1 MNVEIKERKLPTG
14 KRSLYLE
21 YYETGFRKKES
32 LGLILVPED
41 SPKAKLANKETLRKA
56 QEIKAQRILCPPKFD
71 DSHKKKR
78 EKVNIKNDITWLEW
92 CDRYIL
98 WSEDCGNSK
107 KMLDHKRRVR
117 ERIETYLNS
126 KKIKKILLRDVNK
139 EIVSGLF
146 KFMRDKYRNHRQIKN
161 NKGKLSDYSLLLFEE
176 IVKAIFNKAVRE
188 NLIGSNPIHEL
199 SKAERFHAP
208 DKHREFLTP
217 DELTRFLNVEA
228 ESYNQRQVQLA
239 FGLSSMTGLR
249 LGDMRNLRWSDIK
262 DIKGV
267 PTICIIQSKTKRA
280 VSIPLNELAQSLLPP
295 RNESDPDAR
304 VFHLLKKSDSIAMH
318 VRRLKDRAGI
328 KKDFTYH
335 SSRHTSATLA
345 IAAGADISAV
355 KEMLGHG
362 SVTSTEVY
370 ARVNLDKKTR
380 IVNLTNGVFS

>member
-1 MNVEIKERKLPTG
+1 M
-14 KRSLYLE
+14 
-21 YYETGFRKKES
+21 
-32 LGLILVPED
+32 
-41 SPKAKLANKETLRKA
+41 
-56 QEIKAQRILCPPKFD
+56 
-71 DSHKKKR
+71 
-78 EKVNIKNDITWLEW
+78 
-92 CDRYIL
+92 
-98 WSEDCGNSK
+98 
-107 KMLDHKRRVR
+107 
-117 ERIETYLNS
+117 
-126 KKIKKILLRDVNK
+126 RDVDK

-161 NKGKLSDYSLLLFEE
+161 NNGKLADYTLLLFEE
-176 IVKAIFNKAVRE
+176 TVKAIFNKAIRE

-262 DIKGV
+262 DINGV

-295 RNESDPDAR
+295 RDESDPDAR

-318 VRRLKDRAGI
+318 VRRIKDRAGI

-370 ARVNLDKKTR
+370 ARVNLDKKPP